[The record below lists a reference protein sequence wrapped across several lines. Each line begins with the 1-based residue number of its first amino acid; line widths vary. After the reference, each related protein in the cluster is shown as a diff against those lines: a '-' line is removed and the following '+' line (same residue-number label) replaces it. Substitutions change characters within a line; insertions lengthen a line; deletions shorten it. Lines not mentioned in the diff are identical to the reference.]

1 MTDTGSPFAVS
12 AAYRARVDDLR
23 RAMEAAGV
31 DLLLLYGNNWHADF
45 LRYGSDFGIVEGQ
58 GLALFERDGSV
69 MLLLDDPAEAE
80 RARAETP
87 HEVIFAHDLAGTA
100 GNLLLRRGN
109 RRVAAAPHD
118 LLPYGLT
125 RRAAE
130 LGLSDGASL
139 IEQLLMY
146 KREEELVHVRRA
158 AELADRGYEIF
169 RAAARPGRKDYELI
183 AEIESFF
190 SAEGV
195 NENFMI
201 IGVGGREV
209 RGMAPPSGKVLKA
222 GDLVTTE
229 LTPCVEGYYAQICR
243 TLVVGEP
250 SELQLKSFGV
260 FQEALDAGLKA
271 VRAGVTAAEV
281 AKAENDVFRRYGL
294 GDYVTS
300 EYTRVRG
307 HGVGLFP
314 DQKPQVLEDVA
325 IPLRANMTM
334 IVHPNTYHPD
344 VGYLVLGDTIIVTPD
359 GHEAL
364 SATPRALLSSMGPP
378 CAAD

>member
-1 MTDTGSPFAVS
+1 V
-12 AAYRARVDDLR
+12 RVDDLR
-23 RAMEAAGV
+23 RAMEAADV
-31 DLLLLYGNNWHADF
+31 DRLILYGNNWHADF

-69 MLLLDDPAEAE
+69 TLLLDDPAEAD

-87 HEVIFAHDLAGTA
+87 HDVVLARDLVAAATDR
-100 GNLLLRRGN
+100 LRRGGN
-109 RRVAAAPHD
+109 RRVAAAPWP
-118 LLPYGLT
+118 LLPYGLA
-125 RRAAE
+125 RRAGE
-130 LGLSDGASL
+130 LGLSDGGRL
-139 IEQLLMY
+139 IEQLLMD
-146 KREEELVHVRRA
+146 KCLEEHVHVRRA
-158 AELADRGYEIF
+158 AALADRGYAIF
-169 RAAARPGRKDYELI
+169 RATARAGRKDYELI
-183 AEIESFF
+183 AEIERFF
-190 SAEGV
+190 RAEGV
-195 NENFMI
+195 PENFMI

-250 SELQLKSFGV
+250 DEPQLKSFAV

-271 VRAGVTAAEV
+271 VRAGVTAADV

-314 DQKPQVLEDVA
+314 DQKPQVLEDVT
-325 IPLRANMTM
+325 IPLTANMTM

-344 VGYLVLGDTIIVTPD
+344 AGYLVLGDTIIVTPD

-364 SATPRALLSSMGPP
+364 SATPRALLQ
-378 CAAD
+378 A

>member
-1 MTDTGSPFAVS
+1 VSRTGELHLSGG
-12 AAYRARVDDLR
+12 VDDTI
-23 RAMEAAGV
+23 E
-31 DLLLLYGNNWHADF
+31 F
-45 LRYGSDFGIVEGQ
+45 F
-58 GLALFERDGSV
+58 
-69 MLLLDDPAEAE
+69 
-80 RARAETP
+80 
-87 HEVIFAHDLAGTA
+87 
-100 GNLLLRRGN
+100 
-109 RRVAAAPHD
+109 
-118 LLPYGLT
+118 LT
-125 RRAAE
+125 RKEEDE
-130 LGLSDGASL
+130 LA
-139 IEQLLMY
+139 
-146 KREEELVHVRRA
+146 HVRRA
-158 AELADRGYEIF
+158 AGLADRGYEIF

-183 AEIESFF
+183 GETERFF
-190 SAEGV
+190 RAEGV
-195 NENFMI
+195 AENFMI
-201 IGVGGREV
+201 IGVGGQEV

-250 SELQLKSFGV
+250 SDLQVKSFRV
-260 FQEALDAGLKA
+260 FEEALDAGLKA

-307 HGVGLFP
+307 HAVGLFP
-314 DQKPQVLEDVA
+314 DQKPQVLENVA
-325 IPLRANMTM
+325 IPLEANTTM

-364 SATPRALLSSMGPP
+364 SATPRVLLS
-378 CAAD
+378 A

>member
-1 MTDTGSPFAVS
+1 MTNAAGTFSAS
-12 AAYRARVDDLR
+12 AAYRARAHDLR
-23 RAMEAAGV
+23 RAMEVADIGA
-31 DLLLLYGNNWHADF
+31 LLLYGNSWHADF

-58 GLALFERDGSV
+58 GLALFERDGAV
-69 MLLLDDPAEAE
+69 TLLLDDPAEAE

-87 HEVIFAHDLAGTA
+87 HEVVLAHDLVGTA
-100 GNLLLRRGN
+100 KTLLRRDGN
-109 RRVAAAPHD
+109 RRVAAAPYH
-118 LLPYGLT
+118 LLPHGLV
-125 RRAAE
+125 RRATE
-130 LGLSDGASL
+130 LQLSDGGKL
-139 IEQLLMY
+139 IERLLMD
-146 KREEELVHVRRA
+146 KRQEEHVHVRRA
-158 AELADRGYEIF
+158 AALADRGYEIF

-183 AEIESFF
+183 AEIERFLRS
-190 SAEGV
+190 EGV

-201 IGVGGREV
+201 IGVGGPEV
-209 RGMAPPSGKVLKA
+209 RGMAPPSGKVLKP

-229 LTPCVEGYYAQICR
+229 LTPCAQGYYAQLCR
-243 TLVVGEP
+243 TLAVGEP

-271 VRAGVTAAEV
+271 VRAGVTASEV
-281 AKAENDVFRRYGL
+281 AKAENDVFRRHGL

-325 IPLRANMTM
+325 IPLTANMTL
-334 IVHPNTYHPD
+334 IVHPNTWHPD

-364 SATPRALLSSMGPP
+364 SVTPRALLS
-378 CAAD
+378 A

>member
-1 MTDTGSPFAVS
+1 MTDAAATFAVS

-23 RAMEAAGV
+23 CAMEVADV
-31 DLLLLYGNNWHADF
+31 DRLLLYGNNWHAYY
-45 LRYGSDFGIVEGQ
+45 LRYGSNFGIVEGQ
-58 GLALFERDGSV
+58 GLALFERDGTV
-69 MLLLDDPAEAE
+69 TLLLDDPAEAD

-87 HEVIFAHDLAGTA
+87 HEVVFVTDLVGTA
-100 GNLLLRRGN
+100 SNLLLRGGN
-109 RRVAAAPHD
+109 RRVAAAPYH
-118 LLPYGLT
+118 LLPYGLV
-125 RRAAE
+125 RAGE
-130 LGLSDGASL
+130 LGLSDGGTL
-139 IEQLLMY
+139 IEQLLMD
-146 KREEELVHVRRA
+146 KRQEELVHVRRA
-158 AELADRGYEIF
+158 AALADRGYEIF
-169 RAAARPGRKDYELI
+169 RTAAQPGRKDFELI
-183 AEIESFF
+183 AEIERFF
-190 SAEGV
+190 RAEGV

-201 IGVGGREV
+201 IGVGGQEV
-209 RGMAPPSGKVLKA
+209 RGMAPPSGKVLKP

-229 LTPCVEGYYAQICR
+229 LTPCVEGYYAQLCR

-271 VRAGVTAAEV
+271 VRAGVTAADV

-314 DQKPQVLEDVA
+314 DQKPQVLEDVT
-325 IPLRANMTM
+325 IPLTANMTM

-364 SATPRALLSSMGPP
+364 SATPRALLP
-378 CAAD
+378 A

>member
-1 MTDTGSPFAVS
+1 MTGAAGTFAVS
-12 AAYRARVDDLR
+12 AAYRARTDDLR

-31 DLLLLYGNNWHADF
+31 DGLLLYGNNWHADF
-45 LRYGSDFGIVEGQ
+45 LRYGSDFGVVEGQ

-69 MLLLDDPAEAE
+69 TLLLDDPAEAE

-87 HEVIFAHDLAGTA
+87 HDVVLARDLVGTA
-100 GNLLLRRGN
+100 RNFLLRRGN
-109 RRVAAAPHD
+109 RLVAAAPYE

-125 RRAAE
+125 RRAGE
-130 LGLSDGASL
+130 LHLSDGGGL
-139 IEQLLMY
+139 IEACLMY

-158 AELADRGYEIF
+158 AWLADRGYEIF
-169 RAAARPGRKDYELI
+169 RAAAHPGRKDHELI
-183 AEIESFF
+183 AEIEGFF
-190 SAEGV
+190 RSEGV

-209 RGMAPPSGKVLKA
+209 RGMAPPSGKVLKT

-229 LTPCVEGYYAQICR
+229 LTPCIEGYYAQICR

-250 SELQLKSFGV
+250 SEIQRKSFAV

-271 VRAGVTAAEV
+271 VRAGVTAADV

-314 DQKPQVLEDVA
+314 DQRPQVLEDVA
-325 IPLRANMTM
+325 IPLKANMTM

-364 SATPRALLSSMGPP
+364 SATPRALLQ
-378 CAAD
+378 A

>member
-1 MTDTGSPFAVS
+1 VTDAAGSSAIP
-12 AAYRARVDDLR
+12 AAYRMRVDDLR
-23 RAMEAAGV
+23 RALEVADV
-31 DLLLLYGNNWHADF
+31 DGLLLYGNNWHADF
-45 LRYGSDFGIVEGQ
+45 LRYGSDLGIVEGQ
-58 GLALFERDGSV
+58 GLALFERDGAV
-69 MLLLDDPAEAE
+69 TLLLDDPAEVE

-87 HEVIFAHDLAGTA
+87 HDVVLARDLVGAA
-100 GNLLLRRGN
+100 KNLLTKTYLLRGGN
-109 RRVAAAPHD
+109 RRVAAAPYH
-118 LLPYGLT
+118 LLPYGLAG
-125 RRAAE
+125 RAGE
-130 LGLSDGASL
+130 LGLSDGGKL
-139 IEQLLMY
+139 IEQLLMD
-146 KREEELVHVRRA
+146 KRQEEHVHVRRA
-158 AELADRGYEIF
+158 AALADCGYDIF
-169 RAAARPGRKDYELI
+169 RAAAQPGRKDYELI

-190 SAEGV
+190 RSEGV

-209 RGMAPPSGKVLKA
+209 RGMAPPSGKVLKH

-229 LTPCVEGYYAQICR
+229 LTPCVEGYYAQLCR

-250 SELQLKSFGV
+250 SELQLKSFCV

-271 VRAGVTAAEV
+271 VRAGVTASEV
-281 AKAENDVFRRYGL
+281 AKAENDVFRRCGL

-314 DQKPQVLEDVA
+314 DQKPQVLEDVT
-325 IPLRANMTM
+325 IPLTANMTM

-364 SATPRALLSSMGPP
+364 SATPRVLKPA
-378 CAAD
+378 

>member
-1 MTDTGSPFAVS
+1 MTDVAGTFAIS
-12 AAYRARVDDLR
+12 AAYRSRADDLR
-23 RAMEAAGV
+23 STMNVAHV
-31 DLLLLYGNNWHADF
+31 DRLLLYGNNWHADY

-58 GLALFERDGSV
+58 GLALFERDGTV
-69 MLLLDDPAEAE
+69 TLLLDDPAEAD

-87 HEVIFAHDLAGTA
+87 HEVVLAYDLVGTA
-100 GNLLLRRGN
+100 VNLLLRGGN
-109 RRVAAAPHD
+109 RRVAAAPYQ
-118 LLPYGLT
+118 LLPYGLV
-125 RRAAE
+125 RRAGE
-130 LGLSDGASL
+130 FGLSDGGRL
-139 IEQLLMY
+139 IEQLLMD
-146 KREEELVHVRRA
+146 KRQEEHVHVRRA
-158 AELADRGYEIF
+158 AALADRGYEIF

-183 AEIESFF
+183 AEIERFF
-190 SAEGV
+190 RAEGV

-209 RGMAPPSGKVLKA
+209 RGMAPPSGKVLKH

-229 LTPCVEGYYAQICR
+229 LTPCVEGYYAQLCR

-250 SELQLKSFGV
+250 SELQMKSFGV

-271 VRAGVTAAEV
+271 VRAGVRAADV

-307 HGVGLFP
+307 HGIGLFP
-314 DQKPQVLEDVA
+314 DQRPQVLEDVA
-325 IPLRANMTM
+325 VPLTANMTM
-334 IVHPNTYHPD
+334 IVHPNTWHPD

-364 SATPRALLSSMGPP
+364 SATPRALQR
-378 CAAD
+378 A

>member
-1 MTDTGSPFAVS
+1 MTDTAGIVAIP
-12 AAYRARVDDLR
+12 AAYRARVEDLR
-23 RAMEAAGV
+23 RAMEAGDV
-31 DLLLLYGNNWHADF
+31 DRLLLYGNNWHADF

-58 GLALFERDGSV
+58 GLALFERDGAV
-69 MLLLDDPAEAE
+69 TLLLDDPAEAD

-87 HEVIFAHDLAGTA
+87 HEVVFARDLVATA
-100 GNLLLRRGN
+100 RDLLLRDGN
-109 RRVAAAPHD
+109 RRVAAAPHQ

-130 LGLSDGASL
+130 LGLSDGGGL
-139 IEQLLMY
+139 IEQLLMG
-146 KREEELVHVRRA
+146 KRQEEHVHVRRA
-158 AELADRGYEIF
+158 AALADRGYEIF

-190 SAEGV
+190 RAEGV

-209 RGMAPPSGKVLKA
+209 RGMAPPSGKVLKP

-271 VRAGVTAAEV
+271 VRAGVTAADV
-281 AKAENDVFRRYGL
+281 AKAENDIFRRYGL

-325 IPLRANMTM
+325 IPLTANMTM

-364 SATPRALLSSMGPP
+364 SATPRALIT
-378 CAAD
+378 A

>member
-1 MTDTGSPFAVS
+1 MTDAAGTFAVS
-12 AAYRARVDDLR
+12 AAYRARIDDLR
-23 RAMEAAGV
+23 RAMEGADV
-31 DLLLLYGNNWHADF
+31 DRLLLYGNNWHAYY
-45 LRYGSDFGIVEGQ
+45 LRYASDFGIVEGQ
-58 GLALFERDGSV
+58 GLALFERDGAV
-69 MLLLDDPAEAE
+69 TLLLDDPAEAE

-87 HEVIFAHDLAGTA
+87 HEVVFASDLVGT
-100 GNLLLRRGN
+100 GSTLLLRGGN
-109 RRVAAAPHD
+109 NRVAAAPYFR
-118 LLPYGLT
+118 LPYGLL
-125 RRAAE
+125 RRERE
-130 LGLSDGASL
+130 LGLFNGGWL
-139 IEQLLMY
+139 IERLLMN
-146 KREEELVHVRRA
+146 KRQEELVHVRRA
-158 AELADRGYEIF
+158 ASLADRGYDIF
-169 RAAARPGRKDYELI
+169 RTAARPGHKDFELV
-183 AEIESFF
+183 AEVERFF
-190 SAEGV
+190 RSEGV

-209 RGMAPPSGKVLKA
+209 RGMAPPSGKVLKH

-229 LTPCVEGYYAQICR
+229 LTPCVEGYYAQLCR

-250 SELQLKSFGV
+250 TELQRKSFCV

-281 AKAENDVFRRYGL
+281 AKAENDVFRRHGL

-307 HGVGLFP
+307 HGIGLFP
-314 DQKPQVLEDVA
+314 DQRPQVLEDVT
-325 IPLRANMTM
+325 IPLTANMTM

-364 SATPRALLSSMGPP
+364 SATPRVLLS
-378 CAAD
+378 

>member
-1 MTDTGSPFAVS
+1 MTGAAGTFAFS
-12 AAYRARVDDLR
+12 AAYRARVEDLR
-23 RAMEAAGV
+23 RVMEVADV
-31 DLLLLYGNNWHADF
+31 DRLLLYGNNWHADF
-45 LRYGSDFGIVEGQ
+45 LRYCSDFGIVEGQ

-69 MLLLDDPAEAE
+69 TLLLDDPAEAE

-87 HEVIFAHDLAGTA
+87 HEVVLARDLVGTA
-100 GNLLLRRGN
+100 KNLLLRGSN
-109 RRVAAAPHD
+109 RRIAAAPYH
-118 LLPYGLT
+118 LLPYGLV
-125 RRAAE
+125 RRAGE
-130 LGLSDGASL
+130 LGLSDGGKL
-139 IEQLLMY
+139 IEPLLMG
-146 KREEELVHVRRA
+146 KRQEEHVHVRRA
-158 AELADRGYEIF
+158 AALADRGYEIF
-169 RAAARPGRKDYELI
+169 RAAARPGRKDFELV
-183 AEIESFF
+183 AEIERFF
-190 SAEGV
+190 RSEGV
-195 NENFMI
+195 SENFMI

-209 RGMAPPSGKVLKA
+209 RGMAPPSGKVLKH

-229 LTPCVEGYYAQICR
+229 LTPCVEGYYAQLCR

-250 SELQLKSFGV
+250 TEIQLRSFRV

-271 VRAGVTAAEV
+271 VRAGVTASEV

-307 HGVGLFP
+307 HGIGLFP
-314 DQKPQVLEDVA
+314 DQKPQVLEDVT
-325 IPLRANMTM
+325 IPLAANMTM

-364 SATPRALLSSMGPP
+364 SATPRALLSSMRPSCGG
-378 CAAD
+378 D